1 MEHSLSPA
9 RQRVVRSL
17 IIQRQE
23 AVSVLQECDEGIGEL
38 LKSYS
43 DGLDGKYTFFLG
55 GDGTITLRQREPEN
69 DDTKTAERVAG
80 GEDSSAL

>member
-17 IIQRQE
+17 IMQRQE
-23 AVSVLQECDEGIGEL
+23 AMNVLRECDEGIGEL
-38 LKSYS
+38 LNSYS
-43 DGLDGKYTFFLG
+43 DGLDGKYTFFLS

-69 DDTKTAERVAG
+69 DDAKTAERVAG